1 MTVKSYLLW
10 ACGKHPRLPRCFILK
25 QISDCRHM
33 IFSPFAFFHIRSSE
47 PHCDCRL
54 YTFPRVGL
62 ITKSFPQ
69 IVSSTHT
76 LVPLLPSTNGS
87 SLFLYNDVFQLAHS
101 AKLSITSCQFVFLSL
116 SVGWPFTCGHN
127 EVDLPAFGLISLK
140 YTAIFLDTNCRSLSI
155 SISREIL

>member
-1 MTVKSYLLW
+1 MASRKYSTFLKYSTPSEKLIVFLIFRAGVIFILHMSLLPTTYNVNSNDSQILSALSLW
-10 ACGKHPRLPRCFILK
+10 KTPPPSQMFILK

-69 IVSSTHT
+69 IVSSTHI

-87 SLFLYNDVFQLAHS
+87 SLFLYNDVFQ
-101 AKLSITSCQFVFLSL
+101 
-116 SVGWPFTCGHN
+116 
-127 EVDLPAFGLISLK
+127 
-140 YTAIFLDTNCRSLSI
+140 
-155 SISREIL
+155 